1 MANVANTKLSTVL
14 QLRDISGST
23 APVPDGSLF
32 YKSSKTN
39 LVGTLSA
46 SADIEGLN
54 GDFDGQMSAG
64 GGYAVDGDVVISSAK
79 ALQNIASLDATT
91 EATVEAAID
100 TLANL
105 ASAGTSGNDLAVK
118 GPLDLEEGL
127 KMDTTV
133 VITDGKA
140 IQNVASV
147 SASGD
152 ISGLNGDFDGAMNAG
167 GGFAV
172 DSNAVITTAL
182 ELSNIAS
189 LDATT
194 ETTIETAIDTLA
206 NLASAGTS
214 GNDLA
219 IKGPIDLEEG
229 LKMDDTV
236 VITDGKAI
244 QNVTTVSGSST
255 FSMSHIDLDGTL
267 NAGGKVT
274 VVGVSDLD
282 GGINV
287 NDNVTVSAAGIVA
300 GVTQLTASHA
310 KITVLDV
317 EEINSVSRTETT
329 LEVVDKL
336 IVAASGSASAAAD
349 GGGLQIGGIDG
360 GDTVASFLYEH
371 TGTQLEAKIAG
382 TARLTVKP
390 AGADVAGALS
400 ASADVSGLHAD
411 FDGQVSAGNGF
422 AVDSDVVISS
432 AKALQNI
439 ASLDATTESTI
450 EAAIDTL
457 ANLASAGTSG
467 NDLAIKGPIDL
478 EEGLKMD
485 ATVVITD
492 GKAIQ
497 NVTTVSGSSTFSM
510 SHADIDGTLVADGLA
525 NLDGG
530 IEIDNSGNKFTVD
543 TDGAMMA
550 AGLAELDGGVDV
562 NSNLQLQTYG
572 ALTGSNGAIFKK
584 VSGSTGTVS
593 FHAGNSPSTTN
604 WMVLIKSGSSSGAA
618 NHSFNL
624 NANADESTVL
634 SFLDPS
640 AGDKGNLKFSG
651 GLMIMSS
658 SADMSLRTSGSGG
671 GTVGVQNLLHV
682 SGNCNIDGDLTL
694 PSGQTVTA
702 GDFIAL
708 SDRGLKQDIAPMN
721 GALEKVMQLEPVTYE
736 LKAKPGVSDLG
747 FIAQDVA
754 KVVPEVCAV
763 DANGIGRGID
773 YGRMS
778 AILAGAVKTQQL
790 QIEELKT
797 IVAKLQK

>member
-14 QLRDISGST
+14 QLKNLSGSSLPT
-23 APVPDGSLF
+23 LGGSVFGDGDRV
-32 YKSSKTN
+32 K
-39 LVGTLSA
+39 VIGTLSA
-46 SADIEGLN
+46 SADVEGLN

-64 GGYAVDGDVVISSAK
+64 GGYAVDGDVVISSGK
-79 ALQNIASLDATT
+79 GLQNIASLDTTT
-91 EATVEAAID
+91 EATIEAAIDRLNNLTSAGSSGADLDIQGPLNLQEGLKANDTLIITDQLRIQNVTRVSSSGDGRFFALDINGSEVVSDALQLSNIASLDSTTEATIEGAID

-127 KMDTTV
+127 KM
-133 VITDGKA
+133 
-140 IQNVASV
+140 N
-147 SASGD
+147 
-152 ISGLNGDFDGAMNAG
+152 
-167 GGFAV
+167 
-172 DSNAVITTAL
+172 
-182 ELSNIAS
+182 
-189 LDATT
+189 
-194 ETTIETAIDTLA
+194 
-206 NLASAGTS
+206 
-214 GNDLA
+214 
-219 IKGPIDLEEG
+219 
-229 LKMDDTV
+229 DTV
-236 VITDGKAI
+236 VITDGQAI
-244 QNVTTVSGSST
+244 QNVTTVSGSGQ

-336 IVAASGSASAAAD
+336 IVAASGSASEAAD

-371 TGTQLEAKIAG
+371 SGTQLEANIAG
-382 TARLTVKP
+382 STILTVKP

-400 ASADVSGLHAD
+400 ASADISGVNAD

-422 AVDSDVVISS
+422 AVDSDVIISS
-432 AKALQNI
+432 TKALQNI
-439 ASLDATTESTI
+439 ASLDATTEATI
-450 EAAIDTL
+450 ETAIDTL
-457 ANLASAGTSG
+457 NNLTSAGASG
-467 NDLAIKGPIDL
+467 ADLAIKGPLDL
-478 EEGLKMD
+478 EEGLKMND
-485 ATVVITD
+485 TVVITD
-492 GKAIQ
+492 GQAIQ
-497 NVTTVSGSSTFSM
+497 NVTTVSGSGQFSM
-510 SHADIDGTLVADGLA
+510 SHIDLDGTLNAGGKVTVVGVSD
-525 NLDGG
+525 LDGG
-530 IEIDNSGNKFTVD
+530 IDVNGSKFTVSTGGVVTAANNIT
-543 TDGAMMA
+543 TDGSLTV
-550 AGLAELDGGVDV
+550 G
-562 NSNLQLQTYG
+562 SNKGTFDSKG

-593 FHAGNSPSTTN
+593 FHTGDSPSTTN

-618 NHSFNL
+618 NHSLNL

-640 AGDKGNLKFSG
+640 AGEKGNLKFSG